1 MPVSTILDHP
11 RTTPLRMYSHNI
23 FSGDA
28 QRARRQD
35 LLTTGIRVLDPDILV
50 LQETV
55 VTDSHDQVAN
65 LVGEG
70 YQIVHSRARDA
81 DGGGI
86 SIASRWP
93 VTATSEPDLA
103 VVSLRTH
110 DFACTA
116 LLAMIDAPAPIGPL
130 LVVNHFPDYH
140 TTHELERERQAVIVA
155 RAIEDLV
162 AIDPRHVILAGD
174 MDADPDAASMRFFAG
189 RQSLGEMSVC
199 YVNAWD
205 VCHPGEA
212 GATFGAVNPLAPTAW
227 PFSRIDHIFLR
238 CGDDDLPTLDV
249 AACELAFAEPRDG
262 IYASDHFGLI
272 ADFAPRN

>member
-1 MPVSTILDHP
+1 MHVSTIQNHP
-11 RTTPLRMYSHNI
+11 RTTPLRVYTHNI

-28 QRARRQD
+28 QRSRRQD
-35 LLTTGIRVLDPDILV
+35 LLAVGIRALDPDILV
-50 LQETV
+50 LQETIV
-55 VTDSHDQVAN
+55 NAGGDQVAD
-65 LVGEG
+65 LLGEG
-70 YQIVHSRARDA
+70 YQIVHSRARGE

-93 VTATSEPDLA
+93 ITATSEPDLA
-103 VVSLRTH
+103 VVSSRTH

-116 LLAMIDAPAPIGPL
+116 LLAMIDVPAPVGPL

-162 AIDPRHVILAGD
+162 GKDPRHVILAGD

-189 RQSLGEMSVC
+189 KQSLGEMSVC

-212 GATFGAVNPLAPTAW
+212 GATFGAVNPLAPATW

-249 AACELAFAEPRDG
+249 VRCELAFAEQHDG
-262 IYASDHFGLI
+262 IHASDHFGLV
-272 ADFAPRN
+272 ADFAPRT